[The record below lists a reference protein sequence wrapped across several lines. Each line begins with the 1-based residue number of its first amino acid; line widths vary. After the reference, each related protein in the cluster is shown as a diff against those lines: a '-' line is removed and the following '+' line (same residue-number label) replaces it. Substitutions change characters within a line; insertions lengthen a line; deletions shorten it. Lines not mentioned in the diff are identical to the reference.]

1 MSSGAII
8 KPKSKAY
15 KRFLENREPK
25 LIENDKTCLFLRG
38 GNSSAAVTKVMST
51 FHSMM
56 KPNAVQF
63 HQKNMLRPFE
73 DPSSLEFFAE
83 RNDASLF
90 CFGSHSKKRPH
101 NIVFG
106 RFHNNSL
113 LDMVELCVNYCNIPN
128 KLRIPTG
135 IKPMLSF
142 TGEGWTDNAEL
153 ERVRNMFT
161 DIFVGRAAENVS
173 LKGLELLLNF
183 EINPEMTKI
192 KMNTYKVIL
201 KKSGT
206 NVPRVEFEDIKHPD
220 DLSIE
225 FGIRR
230 KLTGSSELW
239 KKSMKRPASKG
250 IGQVEKKSKKN
261 QEMDGFGHMYGRVHM
276 EKQDLSKLE
285 LQRSKALKKGG
296 MPRVENDPVLDAKPE
311 EPYTHSNFESEGA
324 LKQKKKN
331 FKHLHV

>member
-1 MSSGAII
+1 MTLHEQTKTKTEIKKNWNLKHHYWHKGSNLKIIEKQKTSIISSLSFFRNSTMSTGAIV

-101 NIVFG
+101 NLVFG

-128 KLRIPTG
+128 KLRIPTA

-153 ERVRNMFT
+153 ERVRNI
-161 DIFVGRAAENVS
+161 D
-173 LKGLELLLNF
+173 
-183 EINPEMTKI
+183 
-192 KMNTYKVIL
+192 
-201 KKSGT
+201 SG
-206 NVPRVEFEDIKHPD
+206 
-220 DLSIE
+220 
-225 FGIRR
+225 GISWKTRDEW
-230 KLTGSSELW
+230 SELT
-239 KKSMKRPASKG
+239 KK
-250 IGQVEKKSKKN
+250 
-261 QEMDGFGHMYGRVHM
+261 
-276 EKQDLSKLE
+276 
-285 LQRSKALKKGG
+285 
-296 MPRVENDPVLDAKPE
+296 
-311 EPYTHSNFESEGA
+311 
-324 LKQKKKN
+324 
-331 FKHLHV
+331 FK